1 MPERFLTRASA
12 EQAPV
17 AEQLSREIETFS
29 MLSQADPKNVSLLYT
44 VGMLY
49 QLAGR
54 PQEVCDH
61 LYKAYLLDPERC
73 IIITEF
79 LHEHILLRTALCA
92 DGSPASRAGCAAA
105 DVGAFMGAVR
115 IQPG

>member
-1 MPERFLTRASA
+1 MVLSSRRRYAGSINTRLIHHFNQPFRALNS
-12 EQAPV
+12 
-17 AEQLSREIETFS
+17 
-29 MLSQADPKNVSLLYT
+29 
-44 VGMLY
+44 
-49 QLAGR
+49 
-54 PQEVCDH
+54 PQH
-61 LYKAYLLDPERC
+61 YLLDAERC

-92 DGSPASRAGCAAA
+92 DGSPASRAGRAAA